1 VTIGKGVFEVKGKTI
16 AAIAAAAL
24 GLAPLTWPQPPRAG
38 GPEQARLEARFEA
51 TGLKPGVPFPEVSIY
66 DEEGKPFHTRSL
78 KGKYT
83 VIVNGC
89 LT

>member
-1 VTIGKGVFEVKGKTI
+1 MNGKTI
-16 AAIAAAAL
+16 ATITAGAL
-24 GLAPLTWPQPPRAG
+24 WLAPLAWSQPPRAG
-38 GPEQARLEARFEA
+38 GPQQERLEARFEA
-51 TGLKPGVPFPEVSIY
+51 TGLKPGVPFPEVGIY

-78 KGKYT
+78 RGKYT

>member
-1 VTIGKGVFEVKGKTI
+1 MMKTG
-16 AAIAAAAL
+16 AAL
-24 GLAPLTWPQPPRAG
+24 ILGALCAASLAWPQPPRGA
-38 GPEQARLEARFEA
+38 GPEQARLKARFEA

-66 DEEGKPFHTRSL
+66 DEEGKPFDTRSL

>member
-1 VTIGKGVFEVKGKTI
+1 MTTRSILV
-16 AAIAAAAL
+16 L
-24 GLAPLTWPQPPRAG
+24 GAFCLAPWAMAQPPRGA
-38 GPEQARLEARFEA
+38 GPEQARLKARFEA